1 MPDHMYTGAMTQIDH
16 WSNEEHRCSFLAEQ
30 LRRGCLSLV
39 LGAGVSIAFNLPDW
53 NELIAHMEKLM
64 KVDCPS
70 VLTDNMEKA
79 EWLKEQCKDEAEYI
93 EFVRQALYKDGKA
106 FDMSSMSINT
116 TLNAITALSAHS
128 KRGAV
133 KNILTFNF
141 DNILKI
147 YLRFHGRVVST
158 HANGNKYSEDS
169 DVNIYHMHGY
179 LPNPESTVKEACSKH
194 IIFDKKSYD
203 DVKDYTFWEWY
214 PKVADLL
221 RTHTCIFIGLSGEDE
236 NMDRFLKDTKKNHA
250 NIESGDLY
258 WGVSF
263 VGNPTAAV
271 LERWENWGVYPI
283 PITDFGR
290 IPEQLFHIVRKLNP

>member
-1 MPDHMYTGAMTQIDH
+1 MSERIYTGAMTQIDH
-16 WSNEEHRCSFLAEQ
+16 WSNEKHRCSFLAEQ
-30 LRRGCLSLV
+30 LKSGCLSLV
-39 LGAGVSIAFNLPDW
+39 LGAGVSVAFKLPDW
-53 NELIAHMEKLM
+53 NKLIVHMEELM
-64 KVDCPS
+64 SKKCPP
-70 VLTDNMEKA
+70 TITGNMEKA
-79 EWLKEQCKDEAEYI
+79 EWLKEQCNDEAEYI

-106 FDMSSMSINT
+106 FDMSSMSTNT
-116 TLNAITALSAHS
+116 TLNAIYSLSSNS

-141 DNILKI
+141 DNILEI
-147 YLRFHGRVVST
+147 YLKHYGRVVST
-158 HANGNKYSEDS
+158 HANGNKYNEES

-179 LPNPESTVKEACSKH
+179 LPNPNTKEECSKH

-221 RTHTCIFIGLSGEDE
+221 RTNTCIFIGLSGEDE

-250 NIESGDLY
+250 NIETGDLY

-263 VGNPTAAV
+263 LRDPKPDI
-271 LERWENWGVYPI
+271 LEKWEEWGIYPI
-283 PITDFGR
+283 VITDFSQ
-290 IPEQLFHIVRKLNP
+290 IPGQLFDITRRLNQ